1 MQWGRH
7 GQLPGVPG
15 AARYCGCCEACAAGT
30 GRDTGLLQLP
40 CGSGWERL
48 GAVRGNGAEAGGYD
62 QPMVCPGAAVAAE
75 AAMVAT
81 AAAVARRRQSM
92 GEALF

>member
-7 GQLPGVPG
+7 GQ
-15 AARYCGCCEACAAGT
+15 AAAGRT
-30 GRDTGLLQLP
+30 RCGSVLRVLRSMCGRDRPGHRAAAAALR
-40 CGSGWERL
+40 ERL